1 LVRLWPMAKIS
12 VVVPAH
18 NEEATLSATLEA
30 LRRQDLKEF
39 ELIVVDSAS
48 TDATAEVAKAYD
60 ALVIRV
66 DEPGSAR
73 ARQAG
78 FEAASGHIV
87 ASTEADS
94 IPPPDW
100 LGRLV
105 GPFRNPQVVGTYGGL
120 SLIGD
125 GLAFKM
131 AERFFIHW
139 QRLNHAL
146 KRPIFCGA
154 NFAVRKRIFLEVGGF
169 MWRNTL
175 PHEGEDIRLAVK
187 LLKMGKVVFMPDLL
201 VATSTRSFA
210 GPGRLR
216 YLIRHARNYFQTYW
230 LRYGNV

>member
-1 LVRLWPMAKIS
+1 MAKIS

-18 NEEATLSATLEA
+18 NEEAMLPATLEA
-30 LRRQDLKEF
+30 LRHQDVKEF

-48 TDATAEVAKAYD
+48 TDATGEVAKAYG

-66 DEPGSAR
+66 NEPGSAR

-78 FEAASGHIV
+78 FEAASGQII
-87 ASTEADS
+87 ASTDADS
-94 IPPPDW
+94 VPPPDW

-105 GPFRNPQVVGTYGGL
+105 GPFRNSEVVATYGGVRL
-120 SLIGD
+120 ARG
-125 GLAFKM
+125 GLVIRV
-131 AERFFIHW
+131 AERFFNGW

-154 NFAVRKRIFLEVGGF
+154 NFAVRKRTFLEVGGF
-169 MWRNTL
+169 RWGEAF

-187 LLKMGKVVFMPDLL
+187 LLKMGEIVFMPDLL
-201 VATSTRSFA
+201 VATSTRSFG
-210 GPGRLR
+210 GPGTLR
-216 YLIRHARNYFQTYW
+216 YLIRHVRNYLRTYW